1 MVSHYRGTPPLDN
14 ANTLYIEVSEEV
26 SGTLAMPIRVSSP
39 LNKRPVSDVV
49 GYGEECL
56 EVFIFN

>member
-14 ANTLYIEVSEEV
+14 VNTLYIEVSEEV
-26 SGTLAMPIRVSSP
+26 SGTLAMPIRVSSV
-39 LNKRPVSDVV
+39 NKRSVSDVV